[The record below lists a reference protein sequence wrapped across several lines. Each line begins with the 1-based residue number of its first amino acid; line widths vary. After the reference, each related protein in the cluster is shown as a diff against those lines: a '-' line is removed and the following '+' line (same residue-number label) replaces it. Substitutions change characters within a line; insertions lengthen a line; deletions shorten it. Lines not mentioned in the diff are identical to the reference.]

1 VFIAAALFYNL
12 PSKIKVLRNPM
23 GAKKLLITSS
33 LALLA
38 AFSAAPAAF
47 AASTVHSVHKGAR
60 YKHRAHYRA
69 VKWNPVLRGS
79 RDSMTRQNEEID
91 RLQLPRIAD
100 QQQLA
105 ELERTGELVPIQETS
120 ALRWSSAIQGDKRY
134 VRPWTNQFVVDMSNA
149 FYKEFHAP
157 LQVNS
162 AVRTMEQQQKLR
174 RHNRNAAPETGEIAS
189 SHMAGITV
197 DLARRTLTPAQHQW
211 VEDYL
216 KNMRDQGLVE
226 AAEERSTWCF
236 HVMVSDRYTEWRE
249 ANIFADKITH

>member
-1 VFIAAALFYNL
+1 
-12 PSKIKVLRNPM
+12 M
-23 GAKKLLITSS
+23 GAKSKLITSS
-33 LALLA
+33 LVLLA
-38 AFSAAPAAF
+38 AISAALPAF
-47 AASTVHSVHKGAR
+47 PASTVHKSTR
-60 YKHRAHYRA
+60 FKHRAHYRR

-100 QQQLA
+100 EQQLL
-105 ELERTGELVPIQETS
+105 ELERTGELVPIQETQ
-120 ALRWSSAIQGDKRY
+120 ALRWSSAIQPDKRFA
-134 VRPWTNQFVVDMSNA
+134 RPWTYQFLLDMSGA
-149 FYKEFHAP
+149 YYKEFHTP
-157 LQVNS
+157 LQINS

-197 DLARRTLTPAQHQW
+197 DLARRGLTQAQHKW

-216 KNMRDQGLVE
+216 KNLRDQGLVE
-226 AAEERSTWCF
+226 AAEERHTFCF

-249 ANIFADKITH
+249 ANSLADKIAQE